1 MKAMGVFSWNVVWSL
16 DKNVSNI
23 LWAYFLSM
31 FREKEGVIYFM
42 VLWKTILY
50 H

>member
-1 MKAMGVFSWNVVWSL
+1 MGVFSWNAVCSL
-16 DKNVSNI
+16 DKNISNV

-42 VLWKTILY
+42 VLQKTILY